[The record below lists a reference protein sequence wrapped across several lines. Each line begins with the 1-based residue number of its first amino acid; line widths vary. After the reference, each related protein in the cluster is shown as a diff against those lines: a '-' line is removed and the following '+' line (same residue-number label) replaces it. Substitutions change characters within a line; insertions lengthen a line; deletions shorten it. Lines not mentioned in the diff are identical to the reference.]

1 MQQAQAPAA
10 PVKNIIVLTHGW
22 TGSSVFSGLL
32 GKAGF
37 WLGAETVAKPDYNTH
52 ENADLVVHNNRL
64 LHQLS
69 PSLNHEHR
77 FDPGDVHSMAARA
90 RSLDLAPY
98 RAFVQACDAHK
109 PWVWKD
115 PRLTWTIR
123 VWAEVLDL
131 QNTAFL
137 VLTRDPVQ
145 AWVSANQRR
154 HIQSHAFT
162 RQYNGGITACNLQ
175 FLQERQLPYLQ
186 LSFEDLLLQPEA
198 TLARMNQ
205 AYGLSLTMQAL
216 QSVCNI
222 PLYRKSRRWTDV
234 VHASL
239 IYVKNFG
246 ERDGRKR
253 LRGEARGMAHAAGHH
268 PVSPP

>member
-1 MQQAQAPAA
+1 MHTAQPHHVAT
-10 PVKNIIVLTHGW
+10 KNIIVLTHGW

-32 GKAGF
+32 GQAGF
-37 WLGAETVAKPDYNTH
+37 WLGADTVAKPDYNTH
-52 ENADLVVHNNRL
+52 ENVDLVSHNNRL
-64 LHQLS
+64 LQLLS

-77 FDPGDVHSMAARA
+77 FEPSDVQEIAVRA
-90 RSLDLAPY
+90 RTLDLTPY
-98 RAFVQACDAHK
+98 REFVTSCDAHR

-123 VWAEVLDL
+123 IWAEVLDL
-131 QNTAFL
+131 QQTAFL
-137 VLTRDPVQ
+137 VLTRDPLQ

-154 HIQSHAFT
+154 HIQSHEFT

-175 FLQERQLPYLQ
+175 FLTERNLPHLA

-198 TLARMNQ
+198 TLERMNK
-205 AYGLSLTMQAL
+205 AYGLALTMQAL
-216 QSVCNI
+216 QAVCHI

-239 IYVKNFG
+239 IYLKNYA
-246 ERDGRKR
+246 ERDGRGR
-253 LRGEARGMAHAAGHH
+253 RRPPAFTDRGVMPGQ
-268 PVSPP
+268 